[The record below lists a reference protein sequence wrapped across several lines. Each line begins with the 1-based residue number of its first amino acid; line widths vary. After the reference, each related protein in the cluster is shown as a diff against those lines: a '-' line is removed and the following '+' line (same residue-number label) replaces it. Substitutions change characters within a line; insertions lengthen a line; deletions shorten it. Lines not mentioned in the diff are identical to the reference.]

1 MSVLFERTEI
11 NNMVLA
17 NRFVRSATWL
27 GQAARDG
34 AVTPSLIHTMKTL
47 AEGRV
52 GLIIS
57 GHAYVSPEG
66 LAGPWQLGAYKD
78 ELVPGLKELTGAV
91 HDAGSRIVMQIAHAG
106 TFAFAKET
114 GQEPWAVSIFEG
126 LARSPRREMTVGD
139 IQALAAAFG
148 DAARRAREA
157 GFDGVQIHAAH
168 GYLLSQF
175 LSPAFNRRRDDY
187 GGSVE
192 NRSRAPL
199 EVYRAVRE
207 AVGADYPVLIKMNGR
222 DFRKGGL
229 ELEDALKA
237 ALKLEAAGLDA
248 IELSGGL
255 VTAGKLSPSRPGIKT
270 EAREAYFREE
280 ARVFKEKLQI
290 PLILVGG
297 IRSFGVAEGLVQ
309 KGVADYISLSR
320 PLIREPD
327 LVRRWMEGDRQRA
340 ACISDN
346 LCFGPGRK
354 GEGVYCV
361 TEKKTSSPPGD

>member
-27 GQAARDG
+27 GMAAGDG
-34 AVTPSLIHTMKTL
+34 AVTPRLIHTMKTL

-78 ELVPGLKELTGAV
+78 ELVPGLKGMTEAV
-91 HDAGSRIVMQIAHAG
+91 HDAGGRIVMQIAHAG

-114 GQEPWAVSIFEG
+114 GLEPWAVSVFEG
-126 LARSPRREMTVGD
+126 LARSPRHEMTLED

-175 LSPAFNRRRDDY
+175 LSPAFNRRRDEY

-192 NRSRAPL
+192 NRSRAHL

-222 DFRKGGL
+222 DFGEGGL
-229 ELEDALKA
+229 EVKDALEA
-237 ALKLEAAGLDA
+237 ALRLEAAGLDA
-248 IELSGGL
+248 VELSGGL
-255 VTAGKLSPSRPGIKT
+255 VTGGRLSPSRPGIKT
-270 EAREAYFREE
+270 EDREAYFREE
-280 ARVFKEKLQI
+280 ALIFKEKLRI

-309 KGVADYISLSR
+309 GGVADYISMSR
-320 PLIREPD
+320 PLIREPY
-327 LVRRWMEGDRQRA
+327 LVRRWMEGERQRSI
-340 ACISDN
+340 CLSDN

-354 GEGVYCV
+354 GKGVFCV
-361 TEKKTSSPPGD
+361 TDKKEAFASGV